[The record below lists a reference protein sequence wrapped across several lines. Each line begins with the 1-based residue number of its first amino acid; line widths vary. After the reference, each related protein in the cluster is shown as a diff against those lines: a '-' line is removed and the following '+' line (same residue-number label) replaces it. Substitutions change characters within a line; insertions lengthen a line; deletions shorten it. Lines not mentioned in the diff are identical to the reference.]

1 MQIQSFSKPAAARRL
16 TTPPPASPAPAD
28 GDLWAVC
35 AGRPVTW
42 KEHRE
47 HLEEANHRAELD
59 QALRLKELRRCS
71 AGAVVGGVSVGLLA
85 SLSHSL
91 PWTVVGAVC
100 GAAFGIQ
107 LGLTSI
113 YE

>member
-1 MQIQSFSKPAAARRL
+1 MQIQSFSKLAAPRRL
-16 TTPPPASPAPAD
+16 TTPPPAD
-28 GDLWAVC
+28 GDVWAVC

-42 KEHRE
+42 KERRE
-47 HLEEANHRAELD
+47 YLEESKKQAELDRLAD

-71 AGAVVGGVSVGLLA
+71 AGAVVGGVSVGVLA

-91 PWTVVGAVC
+91 PWTVAGALG
-100 GAAFGIQ
+100 GALFGIQ